1 MPKQKVNFATV
12 RKIALTLA
20 DVVETT
26 SWGVPSFKVQ
36 GKLLACVPSHK
47 SAEPDS
53 LVVRMDIDD
62 RALLLAEAPDI
73 YYVTDHYVGY
83 TAVLVRLPRV
93 TEDILR
99 DLLNTTYKFVTSKS
113 AREPSKRKTSKR
125 KRS

>member
-1 MPKQKVNFATV
+1 MPKTKVNFGTV
-12 RKIALTLA
+12 RKIALALPN
-20 DVVETT
+20 VVETT

-36 GKLLACVPSHK
+36 KKLLACVPSNK

-62 RALLLAEAPDI
+62 REHLLAEAPDI

-83 TAVLVRLPRV
+83 GAVLVRLPRV

-99 DLLNTTYKFVTSKS
+99 DLLNTAYKFVTSKA

-125 KRS
+125 KRA